1 MGIGCIFRM
10 LPSPPLIAR
19 TLTIALPP
27 VLSVGLRDGCE
38 RDLGGTEN
46 LVKPSENLGKKLG
59 ETPTDEEITGGVIH
73 EWVGSTFLTY
83 ISISSNNS
91 NNNSNDG

>member
-1 MGIGCIFRM
+1 MGIGCIFSM

-19 TLTIALPP
+19 TLIIALLP

-38 RDLGGTEN
+38 WDLGGTEN

-59 ETPTDEEITGGVIH
+59 ETPPDEEITGGVIH
-73 EWVGSTFLTY
+73 EWVGSTFLNY
-83 ISISSNNS
+83 ICINSNNS